1 MLIRAIYG
9 FFFLD
14 KILYFYLVLN
24 MLWFKKK
31 KVYGLEPQQKKE
43 LPDGVWLKCER
54 CGDILYRKELERNL
68 WVCGKCGYHFRI
80 GCKKYI
86 EILSDDGKFEELD
99 GELSSKDPL
108 NFPQYAQKLK
118 DSQKKTG
125 MKEGVLIGDATIGG
139 HKVVFALTDF
149 GFIGG
154 SMGSVVGEKVTRAIQ
169 RAKQEK
175 VPLVILTASGGGA
188 RMQEGI
194 LSLMQLAKTSAHLA
208 ELAKAGIPYI
218 TILTHPTM
226 AGVMASF
233 ASLGDIIIAEPGALL
248 GFTGPRVIQQ
258 TIGEELPDGFQRSE
272 FLLKHGMVDIIAER
286 KNLRKTLVSVLDFF
300 EEDKK

>member
-1 MLIRAIYG
+1 
-9 FFFLD
+9 
-14 KILYFYLVLN
+14 

>member
-194 LSLMQLAKTSAHLA
+194 LSLMQMAKTSAHLA

-272 FLLKHGMVDIIAER
+272 FLLKRGMVDIIAER

>member
-1 MLIRAIYG
+1 VLIRAIYG

-194 LSLMQLAKTSAHLA
+194 LSLMQMAKTSAHLA

-300 EEDKK
+300 EEKK

>member
-1 MLIRAIYG
+1 M
-9 FFFLD
+9 F
-14 KILYFYLVLN
+14 
-24 MLWFKKK
+24 WFKKK
-31 KVYGLEPQQKKE
+31 KTYGLEPQQKKE

-99 GELSSKDPL
+99 GELSSKDPM
-108 NFPQYAQKLK
+108 NFPQYVQKLK
-118 DSQKKTG
+118 NSQKKTG
-125 MKEGVLIGDATIGG
+125 LKEGVLIGDATIGG

-194 LSLMQLAKTSAHLA
+194 LSLMQMAKTSAHLA

-300 EEDKK
+300 EEKK

>member
-1 MLIRAIYG
+1 
-9 FFFLD
+9 
-14 KILYFYLVLN
+14 

-194 LSLMQLAKTSAHLA
+194 LSLMQMAKTSAHLA

-272 FLLKHGMVDIIAER
+272 FLLKRGMVDIIAER